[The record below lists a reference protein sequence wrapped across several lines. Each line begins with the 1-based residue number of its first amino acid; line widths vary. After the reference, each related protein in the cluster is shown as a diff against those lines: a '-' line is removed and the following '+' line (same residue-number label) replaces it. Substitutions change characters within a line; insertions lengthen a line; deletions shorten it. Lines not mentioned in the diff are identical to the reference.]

1 MRIPRPRAYPPSIQ
15 PKPVPAL
22 PPRHA
27 AFYSRFRG
35 HLSRLLR
42 VGAFWG
48 YSWDMSKALVTI
60 AVGELQVWVEHNA
73 DVYPDQLTDLC
84 NRAAILFGTAMA
96 QAKANGVNIMSP
108 DGLFDDDDEDEEE
121 VE

>member
-1 MRIPRPRAYPPSIQ
+1 
-15 PKPVPAL
+15 
-22 PPRHA
+22 
-27 AFYSRFRG
+27 
-35 HLSRLLR
+35 
-42 VGAFWG
+42 
-48 YSWDMSKALVTI
+48 MSKALVTI